1 MAVGVKRSL
10 LCVLVAVALA
20 FASGCGGVRF
30 GSPSDLFTVM
40 GYGLGDPMTQV
51 REQYAQR
58 ALGSLPVQ
66 VNEGAFDQQQFL
78 SAVAAND
85 PPDVVHMDRQL
96 LGGYAARGAVLP
108 LTSCIA
114 SQHIDLSQY
123 RSGALT
129 ESTLYGT
136 VYAIPETYNNRLM
149 MIDASQLRKAGLT
162 IQDLDTSNW
171 PRLATAT
178 AKLARSS
185 GGKLTRIGFDPKIPE
200 FFPLWVRAAGGSI
213 ISTDGRTAQLDSP
226 AAVRALTY
234 TVGLINAQGGWGA
247 FKSLRDSFDMFGEH
261 NQFAQGQLAAFPM
274 EDWYIGSL
282 GEVSPKLDLYTT
294 AFKGLD
300 GKPLDYTSGYGW
312 AIPKGSRHPQAAC
325 TFIRT
330 ITSVTSWVAAAKAA
344 AAQAENKHQLF
355 TGEFTGNVIADRI
368 IKTTIWKP
376 TGIAAYDRA
385 TEQVYAVQ
393 DSGFAVPASA
403 GGAEFEQAWKE
414 AVNRVLSGTQSPA
427 QALAQGQKQ
436 AQHALD
442 IANQGRR

>member
-1 MAVGVKRSL
+1 MAAGGKRI
-10 LCVLVAVALA
+10 LCLFVIVLALMVESA
-20 FASGCGGVRF
+20 CGGVRF
-30 GSPSDLFTVM
+30 GAAPELFTVM

-66 VNEGAFDQQQFL
+66 VNQGAFDQQQFL

-108 LTSCIA
+108 LTSCVA
-114 SQHIDLSQY
+114 DQHIDLSQF
-123 RSGALT
+123 RSGAVT
-129 ESTLYGT
+129 ESTLDGT
-136 VYAIPETYNNRLM
+136 IYAIPETYNNRLM
-149 MIDASQLRKAGLT
+149 MIDASEVRQAGLAV
-162 IQDLDTSNW
+162 QDFDTSNW
-171 PRLATAT
+171 PRLAIAT
-178 AKLARSS
+178 AKLAKRS

-213 ISTDGRTAQLDSP
+213 VSADGMTAQLDSP
-226 AAVRALTY
+226 AAVKALTY

-300 GKPLDYTSGYGW
+300 GKPLDYTTGYGW
-312 AIPKGSRHPQAAC
+312 AIPKGSKHPQAAC

-330 ITSVTSWVAAAKAA
+330 ITSVTAWVAAAKAA
-344 AAQAENKHQLF
+344 AAQEKAKHRLF

-368 IKTTIWKP
+368 IRTTIWKP
-376 TGIAAYDRA
+376 TGIPAYDRA
-385 TEQVYAVQ
+385 TDQIYAVQ

-436 AQHALD
+436 AQHALV